1 MFSEDTDRESGAPP
15 RDAGSSERMAGEE
28 PSSVP
33 LEIMSCLLSNS
44 HEPPD
49 VQAAIRR
56 QFAALVA
63 FARRFS
69 GIVTLN
75 VLVLAARPG

>member
-1 MFSEDTDRESGAPP
+1 MTKRKPRGFLNRSADRQYLA
-15 RDAGSSERMAGEE
+15 AGEE

-33 LEIMSCLLSNS
+33 LEIMSCLLSSS

-69 GIVTLN
+69 GIVT
-75 VLVLAARPG
+75 